1 MEVDTQSWIEKVSK
15 LEEEEL
21 RVSLNMDLNYNLT
34 KIVKAYA

>member
-34 KIVKAYA
+34 KFVKAYA